1 MTPAARF
8 LALTALLTCT
18 PALALADSYWLGRQP
33 NPDADEYV
41 FDVPVSADLAA
52 KLTCTDAKGA
62 KFKSGVSEFKWETGG
77 KTYTFFQNSI
87 SWDADRIDN
96 GSFAYFRNNA
106 VGLDSWATTNANAPG
121 FKAVREA
128 LVAQKK
134 PWGNKGWFEVRPI
147 LLRTEGKD
155 NPKLTVDFDADA
167 PFGVA
172 RHPGEFDSS
181 VGMVAPVKRPQ
192 IVAAAH
198 KDTLFVAYQTWDR
211 TKPTDKVVVTKVA
224 LKDAAAKKMTA
235 VRVVPSGG
243 TLVGFAVD
251 DRGRDFVLTAK
262 AESFPNNPEG
272 DFVEKIAKTWRKDIL
287 ILHTEGKAA
296 DVGTEK
302 FSQETVYGV
311 GNAGSG
317 RLVAG
322 GGHLAA
328 VFARRH
334 YAASD
339 KLIHQEANDLLMSAD
354 LSRVPHK
361 ASNAVSHSFDQRLAF
376 DGTDFVTL
384 HQGDQYP
391 VTGLI
396 IEKLKT
402 AGSGPN
408 RRPPFFACF
417 SCPTSGN
424 AVFFELG
431 GLAAEPD
438 GYPVLFTAT
447 QNTGE
452 VSPKTVDEKGKLPWD
467 VGMLIVRRDFDTK
480 RAPANPFDA
489 VGAGI
494 LADGY
499 AEAEKFTFDNLS
511 WDPAASAFSKRE
523 SRTVTRRVKW
533 LTDYTAE
540 KDAPTRASAAKLV
553 QLAAGKYIAVWE
565 EHALGTRGWE
575 YRRTVAATV
584 TITGKVKKEITAG
597 KPSPLA
603 GNPRLHRGDDAIAIS
618 LGGKRVAAWVT
629 AGETNRQL
637 ALHTV
642 NEDLKHEVVGL
653 ALP

>member
-1 MTPAARF
+1 MTARLVALAAL
-8 LALTALLTCT
+8 LALT
-18 PALALADSYWLGRQP
+18 PALASADSYWLGRQP

-52 KLTCTDAKGA
+52 KLTCADPKGA
-62 KFKSGVSEFKWETGG
+62 KFKTGVSEFKWEVGG
-77 KTYTFFQNSI
+77 KAYRFYQNAI
-87 SWDADRIDN
+87 SWDADRIDT
-96 GSFAYFRNNA
+96 GAFAYFRNNGVA
-106 VGLDSWATTNANAPG
+106 ADAWATTNPGAPG
-121 FKAVREA
+121 FKAVREI

-134 PWGNKGWFEVRPI
+134 ARGANGWFEAQPI

-155 NPKLTVDFDADA
+155 NPKLKVDFDADV
-167 PFGVA
+167 PFAVT

-181 VGMVAPVKRPQ
+181 IGMVAPVKRPQ

-224 LKDAAAKKMTA
+224 LKDVAAKKALAA

-251 DRGRDFVLTAK
+251 DKGRDFVLSAK
-262 AESFPNNPEG
+262 AESFPNNPQG

-287 ILHTEGKAA
+287 TLHTEGKAA

-317 RLVAG
+317 RLAAG
-322 GGHLAA
+322 AGHLAA

-334 YAASD
+334 YAPSD
-339 KLIHQEANDLLMSAD
+339 KLIHQEANDLLVSAD

-391 VTGLI
+391 VTGLV

-408 RRPPFFACF
+408 RRPAHFACY

-431 GLAAEPD
+431 GLAVEPD
-438 GYPVLFTAT
+438 SYPVLFTAT
-447 QNTGE
+447 RNTGE
-452 VSPKTVDEKGKLPWD
+452 VSPANIEAKGKLPWD

-480 RAPANPFDA
+480 KPPANPFDA

-511 WDPAASAFSKRE
+511 WDPAVSMFSKRE

-533 LTDYTAE
+533 LTDYTAAT
-540 KDAPTRASAAKLV
+540 DTPTRASCAKLV
-553 QLAAGKYIAVWE
+553 QLEPGKYVAMWE
-565 EHALGTRGWE
+565 ESALGMRGWE
-575 YRRTVAATV
+575 YKRTMAMTL
-584 TITGKVKKEITAG
+584 TITGKAKKEIVAG
-597 KPSPLA
+597 KPAPLT
-603 GNPRLHRGDDAIAIS
+603 GDPRLHRGDDAIAIA
-618 LGGKRVAAWVT
+618 LGGRRVAAWVT
-629 AGETNRQL
+629 AGDTNRQL

-642 NEDLKHEVVGL
+642 DADLKHEVVGL